1 MLSLQS
7 PFLRRL
13 GLEEQRQGP
22 EANTLPPP
30 RPAPSLS
37 LFPSGPCPAVP
48 PRPSPPRAR
57 PLPPVTPMLTEA
69 ALSGRC
75 GEGWWLVP
83 LCLQLC
89 PLVGDSEGRWRCEG
103 ARVCDVAGSVTSL
116 QQVPPAGNSAQDFR
130 GLGGSGLWR
139 GQPPGRAAPPGSAA
153 GASLWRPRAALT
165 PLQQAQGDGDR
176 GGLSLGCS
184 GQVLAP
190 ALGSLAQGRRP
201 FRVSRTPRR
210 TH

>member
-1 MLSLQS
+1 MQQPPLQGWRVLSLES
-7 PFLRRL
+7 PFLRRP

-69 ALSGRC
+69 ALSRRC

-130 GLGGSGLWR
+130 RLGGSGLW
-139 GQPPGRAAPPGSAA
+139 GGN
-153 GASLWRPRAALT
+153 L
-165 PLQQAQGDGDR
+165 R
-176 GGLSLGCS
+176 GGRPHLVQQPEPLSGDLGQLSLLCS
-184 GQVLAP
+184 
-190 ALGSLAQGRRP
+190 RR
-201 FRVSRTPRR
+201 RAMGTAEG
-210 TH
+210 